1 MYVGPTEQ
9 GLSSGLATSQLCS
22 FKQVFFF
29 FLTSPSLSFFI
40 YKMGTLLLFSRSVMS
55 NSLWSHGL
63 QHPRLPCPSLSP
75 WVYSNSVHWI
85 SDAIQPSLPLLAPSP
100 LALTLSQHQ
109 GLFQCVC
116 SSHQVAKVLIHMTII
131 STTAGK
137 NALRNGAA
145 LIVKTNKQTKKPV
158 WNEVLWWNLKNDR
171 IISVCFQGKPLSIT
185 IIQVYAPTTML
196 KKLKMNSSMNTYK
209 NF

>member
-1 MYVGPTEQ
+1 MCISLLKLMSIQSVTPSNH
-9 GLSSGLATSQLCS
+9 LILL
-22 FKQVFFF
+22 
-29 FLTSPSLSFFI
+29 SPS
-40 YKMGTLLLFSRSVMS
+40 
-55 NSLWSHGL
+55 H
-63 QHPRLPCPSLSP
+63 
-75 WVYSNSVHWI
+75 
-85 SDAIQPSLPLLAPSP
+85 

-158 WNEVLWWNLKNDR
+158 
-171 IISVCFQGKPLSIT
+171 
-185 IIQVYAPTTML
+185 
-196 KKLKMNSSMNTYK
+196 
-209 NF
+209 